1 MEGIVQ
7 RMKYSY
13 RVVLTLDS
21 IMQSFAV
28 EVDDDELE
36 ILAPQSSVS
45 ACSATSAA

>member
-1 MEGIVQ
+1 MEGVVQ

-28 EVDDDELE
+28 EVDGEDLEL
-36 ILAPQSSVS
+36 LNSDQS
-45 ACSATSAA
+45 

>member
-1 MEGIVQ
+1 MEGVVQ

-28 EVDDDELE
+28 EVDGEELE
-36 ILAPQSSVS
+36 ILDFEQPQFSSAYAS
-45 ACSATSAA
+45 Y